1 MYKFLSIILLL
12 LFLALSGCGQ
22 KTLTLSGNVSF
33 DGALLN
39 DGGIVFVPI
48 DNPQTEF
55 KGKIINGKYSIS
67 IPTTTTGKMIVRIYA
82 LRQEKSKDYTPSEDE
97 LKLNSSIGMVSVM
110 YIPKQYN
117 TESTL
122 TVEVSPTTTVFDFK
136 LEK

>member
-12 LFLALSGCGQ
+12 LFLTFSGCEQ

-33 DGALLN
+33 DGNPLN
-39 DGGIVFVPI
+39 DGGIVFVPT
-48 DNPQTEF
+48 DNLQTEYKEKNF
-55 KGKIINGKYSIS
+55 NGKYSIS
-67 IPTTTTGKMIVRIYA
+67 IPTTITGKMLVCIYA
-82 LRQEKSKDYTPSEDE
+82 LRQEKSKNYSVSEEE
-97 LKLNSSIGMVSVM
+97 LKLNPSAGMMSVM